1 MSNLS
6 ELLPAGAGAK
16 SASFVASG
24 TLGSGVTV
32 ALKADG
38 TVEAVS
44 AVDESLGSSAQIS
57 TGNFAY
63 PVGVYDSTN
72 NKVVVVYSGPS
83 NRAYAV
89 VGQISGTSISF
100 GSEVLAVATTAYYQA
115 GAFDANTGK
124 VLLCYSDYDNSEY
137 GKAVVGTVSG
147 TSISFGSVSTFN
159 SSATSYIS
167 AIYDPAAQKI
177 VIGYK
182 DGSYPANGS
191 LIAATISGTSVSFGA
206 ESTFNSGSAQ
216 FVSLTYNSAEDKI
229 LVFYQDQGNSR
240 YPTCRVASLSGTSFS
255 YGTETV
261 LASRAVENT
270 GGAYTT
276 SGKHFL
282 VFRNDGSPNN
292 LSSVVVATV
301 SGNSVSFGTEAAT
314 TARFSNSYV
323 PVVYNAKAD
332 KVIIFGRNQEN
343 SYYPTY
349 LTASI
354 SGTNITLSTPV
365 VAQSVTSYEQ
375 GAVYDPTE
383 EKSALFWPTSSRT
396 IPVGAVLTSASSNN
410 TGFICIPDQAIADTA
425 TGAVIV
431 QGGVSE
437 KLSGLTVGADYYV
450 QDGGSLASSS
460 IPFDISGAS
469 YDSVSFDVSAQEIT
483 PTSIRFNTTG
493 TKMFVLGESS
503 DNVNE
508 YNLSIAFDIST
519 ASFSQSFSVST
530 QEIQPRGLAF
540 NNDGTKMFVTGGSGD
555 DVNEYT
561 LSTGFDV
568 STATYSQN
576 FSVSAQIISPSGIA
590 FNSDG
595 TKMFICGSTNDS
607 VFEYALT
614 SGFNVS
620 TASFIDSISVA
631 SEEASPFDIAFNPEG
646 NKMFIAGATGDA
658 VYEYILSAAFD
669 ISTAV
674 YSTNFSVAGQEA
686 TIQGIAFNESGTK
699 FYITGSTTDAAYQY
713 STTAASTTVPAGRAL
728 SSTSILLEG

>member
-410 TGFICIPDQAIADTA
+410 TGFIGITDQAIADTA

>member
-410 TGFICIPDQAIADTA
+410 TDFIGITDQAIADTA